1 MASGIVGDGTLPIG
15 RRVAQLRTRLG
26 MSQQV
31 FADRVGRS
39 TSWVDK
45 VERGVRSL
53 DRLSVIGTVADALG
67 VAPTVLLD
75 QNTRGESA
83 TTIAP
88 ALERVRAVLACY
100 DTPIA
105 DGRSPTKELVT
116 RIGYAWAAYAHA
128 QHQQVLATLPDL
140 LTEARHARPVAVP
153 AGPEPAADLL
163 GRVYRLAARLLV
175 KLGEPELAW
184 LAADRAIATSAGDP
198 RRTALAVIPMAQ
210 ALRAL
215 DRGRLAM
222 TATITAVH
230 RLAPHPSR
238 EPAPTDAALAGT
250 LLVQAA
256 LAAAGCGDASTA
268 HDLTDRATDLTRP
281 YGDQPHAG
289 DDEVAFG
296 PAAVDLARALVAVE
310 LGDNDHAIGTHVRVT
325 GGEAWSRLPAEHRAA
340 HLIDITRA
348 YLNTGD
354 HRAAGRALVT
364 ADRLAPAETRLRPA
378 ARTALTAVLRAGP
391 PLADVTGLAT
401 TIGLIR
407 AGSGA
412 AAG

>member
-45 VERGVRSL
+45 
-53 DRLSVIGTVADALG
+53 ALG

-256 LAAAGCGDASTA
+256 LAAAGNTNRQIAKHLCITVSTVEQ
-268 HDLTDRATDLTRP
+268 HLTKIYRKL
-281 YGDQPHAG
+281 
-289 DDEVAFG
+289 
-296 PAAVDLARALVAVE
+296 
-310 LGDNDHAIGTHVRVT
+310 NVR
-325 GGEAWSRLPAEHRAA
+325 SRS
-340 HLIDITRA
+340 
-348 YLNTGD
+348 G
-354 HRAAGRALVT
+354 
-364 ADRLAPAETRLRPA
+364 LR
-378 ARTALTAVLRAGP
+378 RNQR
-391 PLADVTGLAT
+391 
-401 TIGLIR
+401 
-407 AGSGA
+407 
-412 AAG
+412 